1 MAGPTRGAA
10 EGGNVPDDDLDAK
23 WAELT
28 ARLGELR
35 LPPDD
40 DEEDD
45 AAATSA
51 AQPPPASFTPAPGPR
66 DYSPAPET
74 DDEDDDP
81 ARDLVDGFV
90 APDPDPLAR
99 AEPVVVL
106 GWVSALGGIALM
118 VVCVL
123 LWRGAPGLVWL
134 AAAGALAIGLGLLL
148 WRMPARRDVDD
159 HDDGAVV

>member
-40 DEEDD
+40 DEEAPPE
-45 AAATSA
+45 AAPA
-51 AQPPPASFTPAPGPR
+51 PPPAVLPAAPGPR

-90 APDPDPLAR
+90 DPDPDPLSR

-106 GWVSALGGIALM
+106 GWGGALGGLALM
-118 VVCVL
+118 VACVL
-123 LWRGAPGLVWL
+123 LWRDAPGLVWL
-134 AAAGALAIGLGLLL
+134 AAVGALATGIGLLL
-148 WRMPARRDVDD
+148 WRMPARRDADD
-159 HDDGAVV
+159 HGDGAVV